1 MLGLHL
7 GALGRVGTTRRAT
20 APQPTDPVP
29 ASALA
34 IDGFAVLI
42 DGLHIFIV

>member
-7 GALGRVGTTRRAT
+7 GALGRVGTRRAT